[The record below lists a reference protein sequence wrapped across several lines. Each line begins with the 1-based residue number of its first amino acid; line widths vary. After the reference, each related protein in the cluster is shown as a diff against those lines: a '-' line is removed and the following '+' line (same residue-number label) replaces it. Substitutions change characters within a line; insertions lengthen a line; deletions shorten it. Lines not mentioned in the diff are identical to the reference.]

1 MRLSQLI
8 GTRYKERPSD
18 ATLESHAFLLRGGY
32 ARQVTSGVY
41 SLLPP
46 GLRVVRKIERILR
59 EEMNR
64 IGGQEVLMPLV
75 NPRELWDES
84 GRYAAVGGE
93 LLRFKDR
100 TGHDMVLAMTHEE
113 AVVHLCRGE
122 IQSHT
127 QLPFMVYQIQT
138 KFRDEPRSRG
148 GLIRVREFTM
158 KDGYSF
164 HTTAEDLEKF
174 YQDCY
179 RAYQRIFA
187 RAGLPEVVA
196 VASDT
201 GMMGG
206 KVAHEFI
213 LLTECGEDTIVVSED
228 RSFLANQEVAEGKVA
243 GHPDAPLPLEKVETP
258 DCKTID

>member
-1 MRLSQLI
+1 MRLSQLAGI
-8 GTRYKERPSD
+8 RFKERPSD

-32 ARQVTSGVY
+32 ARQVANGIY

-59 EEMNR
+59 EEMDR
-64 IGGQEVLMPLV
+64 IDGQEILMPVV
-75 NPRELWDES
+75 NPAELWMES
-84 GRYAAVGGE
+84 GRYQGVGSE

-100 TGHDMVLAMTHEE
+100 TGHGMVLAMTHEE
-113 AVVHLCRGE
+113 AVVHTLRGDL
-122 IQSHT
+122 QSHS
-127 QLPFMVYQIQT
+127 QLPLMVYHIQT
-138 KFRDEPRSRG
+138 KFRDENRSRG

-164 HTTAEDLEKF
+164 HASPEDLERYYK
-174 YQDCY
+174 
-179 RAYQRIFA
+179 RVHAAYHRIFT
-187 RAGLPEVVA
+187 RCGLPEVVS

-213 LLTECGEDTIVVSED
+213 LLTEAV
-228 RSFLANQEVAEGKVA
+228 
-243 GHPDAPLPLEKVETP
+243 
-258 DCKTID
+258 